1 VAVVR
6 TWLRV
11 TPGASQPG
19 VGGAYPRSGE
29 PALQV
34 SVRERAVDGRASRA
48 ALALVAE
55 ALDVPTR
62 SIRLDVGA
70 RSRDKLVSIEVEN
83 AADAAVRLRA
93 LRSKST

>member
-11 TPGASQPG
+11 TPGSSRPG

-29 PALQV
+29 PALRV

-55 ALDVPTR
+55 ALDVPVR
-62 SIRLDVGA
+62 SVRIDVGA
-70 RSRDKLVSIEVEN
+70 RSRDKLVSIEVE
-83 AADAAVRLRA
+83 DAAAVTSRLWT

>member
-11 TPGASQPG
+11 TPGASRAG
-19 VGGAYPRSGE
+19 VGGAYPRTGE
-29 PALQV
+29 PALCV

-55 ALDVPTR
+55 ALGVPVR
-62 SIRLDVGA
+62 SVRIDVGA
-70 RSRDKLVSIEVEN
+70 RSRDKLVSIDVE
-83 AADAAVRLRA
+83 DAAELVQRLRA